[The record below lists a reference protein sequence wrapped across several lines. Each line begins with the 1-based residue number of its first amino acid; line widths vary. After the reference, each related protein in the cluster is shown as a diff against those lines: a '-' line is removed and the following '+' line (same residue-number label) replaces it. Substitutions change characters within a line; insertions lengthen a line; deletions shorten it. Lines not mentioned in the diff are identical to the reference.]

1 MKPSPQSRPSLIV
14 RRLINP
20 NGTNNILRHG
30 LERRVLSDLYH
41 LLMTMPWSSL
51 IGLVIASFVGMN
63 AVFALGYYLDPGGI
77 ENARPGSYA
86 DAFFFS
92 VQTMATIGYG
102 KMSPQSAWAN
112 FIVCAEAFASLTGVS
127 VITGLVF
134 AKFSRPTAR
143 VLFSRVMTVH
153 PRDGVPCLTLRLAN
167 ERGNHI
173 VEAQLRVVLTRD
185 ERTAEGE
192 SIRRVYDL
200 PLVRSQNSVFALT
213 WLVVHPITPGSLL
226 YGATPESLAA
236 WNAEFA
242 VSMVGIDGTMSQ
254 TVHARHAYHWSDVR
268 WDERFVDIFSIEPDG
283 RRAIDY
289 RRFHDVMPS
298 PRIQPTQEGTS
309 DTG

>member
-1 MKPSPQSRPSLIV
+1 MKPFQAA

-20 NGTNNILRHG
+20 NGTHNIHRYG
-30 LERRVLSDLYH
+30 LERRVWSDLYH

-51 IGLVIASFVGMN
+51 LGLVIASFLGMN
-63 AVFALGYYLDPGGI
+63 ALFALGYYVDPGGI

-102 KMSPQSAWAN
+102 KMSPQSKWAN
-112 FIVCAEAFASLTGVS
+112 LIVCAEAFASLTAVS

-173 VEAQLRVVLTRD
+173 VEAQIRVVLTCD

-192 SIRRVYDL
+192 AIRRVYDL
-200 PLVRSQNSVFALT
+200 PLMRSQNSVFALT
-213 WLVVHPITPGSLL
+213 WLVVHPITPASPLHS
-226 YGATPESLAA
+226 ATPDSLIAR
-236 WNAEFA
+236 NAEFA

-268 WDERFVDIFSIEPDG
+268 WDERFVDIFRVEPDG

-289 RRFHDVMPS
+289 RLFHDVMPS
-298 PRIQPTQEGTS
+298 PRKRTPEER
-309 DTG
+309 TGETA

>member
-1 MKPSPQSRPSLIV
+1 
-14 RRLINP
+14 
-20 NGTNNILRHG
+20 
-30 LERRVLSDLYH
+30 
-41 LLMTMPWSSL
+41 
-51 IGLVIASFVGMN
+51 
-63 AVFALGYYLDPGGI
+63 
-77 ENARPGSYA
+77 
-86 DAFFFS
+86 

-102 KMSPQSAWAN
+102 KMSPQSNWAN
-112 FIVCAEAFASLTGVS
+112 LIVCAEAFASLTGVS

-173 VEAQLRVVLTRD
+173 VEAQLRVVLTCD

-192 SIRRVYDL
+192 AIRRVYDL

-213 WLVVHPITPGSLL
+213 WLVVHPITPASPL
-226 YGATPESLAA
+226 YGATLESLAA
-236 WNAEFA
+236 SNAEFA

-254 TVHARHAYHWSDVR
+254 TVHARHAYHWRDVR
-268 WDERFVDIFSIEPDG
+268 WDERFVDIFRIEPDG

-289 RRFHDVMPS
+289 TLFHDVMPS
-298 PRIQPTQEGTS
+298 PRARKSEERAGNTA
-309 DTG
+309 